1 MREGG
6 GHVDMMHG
14 IELDIASWRSV
25 HGGWLVLSC
34 TQINE
39 RRQLGS
45 VLQAL
50 PFFFPLPRSLPPP
63 YNPHGG
69 RCSRD
74 IFSENKIF
82 FQNEIKDYRC
92 QREEKPV
99 RNQPLASLVLDSVCV
114 SSRLDDES
122 TVK

>member
-1 MREGG
+1 
-6 GHVDMMHG
+6 MMHG

-50 PFFFPLPRSLPPP
+50 PFFFLCPAASPPP
-63 YNPHGG
+63 TTHTGG
-69 RCSRD
+69 D
-74 IFSENKIF
+74 VHVTFSLRINFFFKMKLKITGA
-82 FQNEIKDYRC
+82 K
-92 QREEKPV
+92 EK
-99 RNQPLASLVLDSVCV
+99 RNQSEISLWLLLC
-114 SSRLDDES
+114 
-122 TVK
+122 